1 MFAIST
7 RHNFI
12 LQTTTKVLT
21 NIQFFFTKTNCIC
34 MYCVMILL
42 QLLCRTAIALEQE
55 KVIEKYT
62 KEMED
67 LKTEIRS
74 TNQNTEKLKEE
85 LKVLM
90 EKYQANEQM
99 LKDREDTIKNN
110 NMGNLIF
117 D

>member
-1 MFAIST
+1 
-7 RHNFI
+7 
-12 LQTTTKVLT
+12 
-21 NIQFFFTKTNCIC
+21 
-34 MYCVMILL
+34 MILL

>member
-1 MFAIST
+1 
-7 RHNFI
+7 
-12 LQTTTKVLT
+12 
-21 NIQFFFTKTNCIC
+21 